1 MSSYEF
7 ECIKVSISAEGVA
20 HVEINRPK
28 ALNAFSTQT
37 WTEIGQCFGR
47 FKTDGD
53 VRSVVISAAGRMFT
67 AGLDLKEASKGSLAQ
82 GGPANS
88 NGAVDVARRGYYH
101 RLHILTFQEAIS
113 AVENCD
119 KPVVAVVHG
128 ACLGV
133 GIDLTTACDI
143 RMCTEDAYFMVK
155 EVDIGMAADVGTLQ
169 RLPKVVGNDSWVRE
183 VCLTARK
190 IPAHEAQAAGLV
202 SHVLA
207 TKEAALEKA
216 FGVAALIA
224 EKSPVAVVSTKHL
237 LNYSRDHSVRE
248 GLEYTAIWNALAH
261 NSHDMATAI
270 VSSLKKQKAQFPKL

>member
-1 MSSYEF
+1 MSSSGYEF
-7 ECIKVSISAEGVA
+7 ECLKVGISGAGVA

-28 ALNAFSTQT
+28 ALNAFNTQT
-37 WTEIGQCFGR
+37 WTEIGQCFKR

-53 VRSVVISAAGRMFT
+53 VRSVVVSAGGRMFT
-67 AGLDLKEASKGSLAQ
+67 AGLDLKEASEGALAQ
-82 GGPANS
+82 GGGA
-88 NGAVDVARRGYYH
+88 AVDAARRGYYH
-101 RLHILTFQEAIS
+101 RLHILTFQEALS
-113 AVENCD
+113 AVEECD

-128 ACLGV
+128 GCLGIGV
-133 GIDLTTACDI
+133 DLTTACDI

-169 RLPKVVGNDSWVRE
+169 RLPKVVGNASWVRE

-190 IPAHEAQAAGLV
+190 IPAPEAHAVGLV

-207 TKEAALEKA
+207 TKQAALEKA
-216 FGVAALIA
+216 FEVAGLIA
-224 EKSPVAVVSTKHL
+224 AKSPVAVVSTKHL

-248 GLEYTAIWNALAH
+248 GLEYTAIWNSLAH

-270 VSSLKKQKAQFPKL
+270 MSSLKKQQAQFPKL

>member
-1 MSSYEF
+1 MSSSGYTF
-7 ECIKVSISAEGVA
+7 ECLKVGISGEGVA
-20 HVEINRPK
+20 HVEISRPK
-28 ALNAFSTQT
+28 ALNAFNTQT
-37 WTEIGQCFGR
+37 WTEIGQCFKR

-53 VRSVVISAAGRMFT
+53 VRSVVISAGGRMFT
-67 AGLDLKEASKGSLAQ
+67 AGLDLKEASEGALAQ
-82 GGPANS
+82 GGAA
-88 NGAVDVARRGYYH
+88 AVEVARRGYYH

-113 AVENCD
+113 AVEECD

-128 ACLGV
+128 ACLGI

-169 RLPKVVGNDSWVRE
+169 RLPKVVGNASWVRE

-190 IPAHEAQAAGLV
+190 IPASEAQAVGLV

-216 FGVAALIA
+216 FEIAGLIA
-224 EKSPVAVVSTKHL
+224 AKSPVAVVSTKHL

-248 GLEYTAIWNALAH
+248 GLEYTAIWNSLAH

-270 VSSLKKQKAQFPKL
+270 MSSLKKQQAQFPKL